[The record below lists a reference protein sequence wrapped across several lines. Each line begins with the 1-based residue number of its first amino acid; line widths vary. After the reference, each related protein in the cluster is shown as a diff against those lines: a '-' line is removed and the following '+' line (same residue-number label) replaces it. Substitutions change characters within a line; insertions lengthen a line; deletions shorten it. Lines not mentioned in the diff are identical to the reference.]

1 MNKSYKVE
9 IEVTS
14 THNFTINTANSQVE
28 AEKKAL
34 DFLKK
39 RIVDEITTSTYNV
52 NYCVVVEEVEEIM
65 NYTNNHNQLLV
76 DKINEIYNDED
87 TRIDFY
93 KILRLLIKRDIEE
106 LEEFEGCEIAPD
118 DILDEEYIYDYLMHV
133 ANNQELE
140 TIINFCRC

>member
-1 MNKSYKVE
+1 MNKNYKVE

-14 THNFTINTANSQVE
+14 THNFTINTANSQIE

-39 RIVDEITTSTYNV
+39 RIADEITTSTYNV
-52 NYCVVVEEVEEIM
+52 NYCDVVEEAEEIM

-76 DKINEIYNDED
+76 DKINGIYNDKD

-118 DILDEEYIYDYLMHV
+118 DILDEDYIYDYLMHV
-133 ANNQELE
+133 ADNQDLE
-140 TIINFCRC
+140 TIISFCRC